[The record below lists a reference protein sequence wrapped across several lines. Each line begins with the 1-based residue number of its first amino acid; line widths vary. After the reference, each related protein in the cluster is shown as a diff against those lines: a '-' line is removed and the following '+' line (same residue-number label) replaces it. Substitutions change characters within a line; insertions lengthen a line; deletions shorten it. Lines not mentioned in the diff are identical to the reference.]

1 MSDRP
6 IDRLLAIMARL
17 RNPDGGCPWD
27 LEQTYRT
34 IAPHT
39 IEEAYEVVDAIER
52 DDMPALKDECGDLL
66 FQVVYYA
73 QMASED
79 GHFDFDAVADA
90 ISDKMI
96 RRHPH
101 VFGEDAVKTAGAM
114 VRRWE
119 EHKAKEREA
128 KAGGA
133 AASLLDDV
141 PAGLPALTRAIKLQ
155 KRVVRVGF
163 DWPDVSHIFDKLTEE
178 VGELRAEMDAG
189 ASKERVA
196 DELGD
201 ILFVVANLARR
212 LEVDPEAALRGT
224 NAKFEKRFRHV
235 EARLA
240 ETGRTPADS
249 TLDEMEGYWQEAKRL
264 P

>member
-1 MSDRP
+1 MSERP

-52 DDMPALKDECGDLL
+52 DDMAALKDECGDLL

-79 GHFDFDAVADA
+79 GHFDFDAVADVIA
-90 ISDKMI
+90 EKMI

-101 VFGEDAVKTAGAM
+101 VFGDDAVKTSGAM

-119 EHKAKEREA
+119 EHKAKERSV

-133 AASLLDDV
+133 PASLLDDV
-141 PAGLPALTRAIKLQ
+141 PTALPALSRAIKLQ
-155 KRVVRVGF
+155 KRVARVGF
-163 DWPDVSHIFDKLTEE
+163 DWPDVAQIFDKLTEE
-178 VGELRAEMDAG
+178 VGELRAEIDDG
-189 ASKERVA
+189 AARARMA

-201 ILFVVANLARR
+201 VLFVVANIARR
-212 LEVDPEAALRGT
+212 LDIDPEAALRGT

-235 EARLA
+235 EARLD
-240 ETGRTPADS
+240 ETGRAPADS
-249 TLDEMEGYWQEAKRL
+249 TLAEMEGYWQEAKRL

>member
-1 MSDRP
+1 MSERP

-17 RNPDGGCPWD
+17 RSPDGGCPWD

-101 VFGEDAVKTAGAM
+101 VFGEDAVKTSGAM

-119 EHKAKEREA
+119 EHKAKERAA
-128 KAGGA
+128 KAAGA
-133 AASLLDDV
+133 PASLLDDV
-141 PAGLPALTRAIKLQ
+141 PMGLPALTRAIKLQ
-155 KRVVRVGF
+155 RRVARAGF
-163 DWPDVSHIFDKLTEE
+163 DWPDVAQIFDKLTEE
-178 VGELRAEMDAG
+178 VGELRAEIDAG
-189 ASKERVA
+189 APRDRMA

-212 LEVDPEAALRGT
+212 LEIDPEAALRGT
-224 NAKFEKRFRHV
+224 NAKFETRFRHV

-240 ETGRTPADS
+240 ESGRTPAES
-249 TLDEMEGYWQEAKRL
+249 TLAEMEGYWQEAKRL